1 MPAAASTTVSRH
13 AGATSRAPAPIGPY
27 SQSVRIGRLVHAA
40 GQGADDPATGALAG
54 ADIESQTRQCLRNL
68 EAVLAASGASLDDV
82 VRVGVFLAHRSD
94 FEGMNSVYR
103 TVFADPPPA
112 RTTVY
117 VGLPA
122 DLRVEI
128 DALAVLP
135 E

>member
-1 MPAAASTTVSRH
+1 MRE
-13 AGATSRAPAPIGPY
+13 AGVTPDAPAPIGPY

-40 GQGADDPATGALAG
+40 GQGADDPATGMLAG

-68 EAVLAASGASLDDV
+68 EAVLAASGATLDDV
-82 VRVGVFLAHRSD
+82 LRVGVFLAHRSD
-94 FEGMNSVYR
+94 FEGMNAVYR
-103 TVFADPPPA
+103 TLFGDPPPA

-117 VGLPA
+117 VGLPGE
-122 DLRVEI
+122 LRVEI